1 MRLPRLSELPDQVS
15 ATEFWDLLGGSI
27 EHERLEFKSR
37 PGEGLYDVFAAMA
50 MTDGGLVLLGVE
62 DRTRAV
68 VGCPLTQA
76 VYDAVKRAS
85 HAVGVDVQIQ
95 EVRVDRVM
103 VTAIAV
109 PDVRE
114 RIVTT
119 PNGRLLRRVG
129 SENQPLVGDALGH
142 FVSARLQ
149 RAADE
154 QPLPMFDLKEVNLD
168 LVNRALAGD
177 ARPRTNRQGILRALV
192 DLGCAHPLGP
202 AADPAVMAATAMLF
216 AKNPER
222 YVSGARVQLV
232 RRVGVGP
239 DPGATTDRVEV
250 TGPIP
255 VLVERMIAFVDKHT
269 PATEVVSGRQRER
282 VPAYPATVMREAV
295 VNALA
300 HRDYGLAGATVDVTV
315 WDDRVEIKSPGG
327 LPGHVT
333 VDNIRDEH
341 FSRNRIVMRVL
352 KLLGLVEEYGE
363 GVDRMFREMEERLL
377 QPPSFAATPASVTVT
392 LKSQSRLSVE
402 DQVWLQLLGRPNL
415 STAERLALV
424 EVRRQGVITRKRAA
438 AFTARADGETL
449 LRALVAKGLLRQ
461 VGQRGGSRYVL
472 TPEVVIRAGSTG
484 IEARARRRDALLDDM
499 RRRGSLSVNEGA
511 ALLDGDVALARD
523 LLREF
528 VLAGLARAEG
538 NTSARRYFPV

>member
-1 MRLPRLSELPDQVS
+1 MRLPRLSELPDRAS
-15 ATEFWDLLGGSI
+15 TEDLWAVLGGSM
-27 EHERLEFKSR
+27 EHERLELKSR
-37 PGEGLYDVFAAMA
+37 PNDGLHDVFAAMA
-50 MTDGGLVLLGVE
+50 MTDGGLVLLGV
-62 DRTRAV
+62 DDKTRAI
-68 VGCPLTQA
+68 VGCPLTQQ

-85 HAVGVDVQIQ
+85 HAVGVDVQLG
-95 EVRVDRVM
+95 EVEVDGLT
-103 VTAIAV
+103 VTVIAV

-129 SENQPLVGDALGH
+129 SDNQPLVGDALGH

-154 QPLPMFDLKEVNLD
+154 QPLPLFDVREVNLD
-168 LVNRALAGD
+168 LVNRALASDG
-177 ARPRTNRQGILRALV
+177 RPRTTRQGVLRALV
-192 DLGCAHPLGP
+192 DLGCATPLGP
-202 AADPAVMAATAMLF
+202 AGDPAVMVATALLF
-216 AKNPER
+216 AKTPER

-239 DPGATTDRVEV
+239 EPGATVDRHEV

-255 VLVERMIAFVDKHT
+255 VLVQRAIDFVDKHT

-282 VPAYPATVMREAV
+282 VPAYPATVLREAV

-333 VDNIRDEH
+333 VQNIRDEH
-341 FSRNRIVMRVL
+341 FSRNRIVMRTL

-363 GVDRMFREMEERLL
+363 GVDRMFRDMEERLL
-377 QPPSFAATPASVTVT
+377 QPPTFAATPASVSVT

-424 EVRRQGVITRKRAA
+424 AVRHRGDITRKRAA
-438 AFTARADGETL
+438 AFIDEGEGETL

-461 VGQRGGSRYVL
+461 VGTRGGSRYVL
-472 TPEVVIRAGSTG
+472 TPEALLRAGSTG
-484 IEARARRRDALLDDM
+484 IEARSRRRERLLDEL

-511 ALLDGDVALARD
+511 AIVDGDSALARD

-538 NTSARRYFPV
+538 NTSARRYFPI